1 MAFCINTKTTKNV
14 LKQFLND
21 IELKKPIIFYKKYL
35 AFSPA
40 SQQKT
45 AAERYVQ
52 TLTRFNKPM
61 AFPINSKTTKNFLKY
76 SLNYIQLK
84 KPTIVYK

>member
-1 MAFCINTKTTKNV
+1 MAFCITENV
-14 LKQFLND
+14 LKQSLND
-21 IELKKPIIFYKKYL
+21 IELKKPIIVYKKYS
-35 AFSPA
+35 AFPPA

-61 AFPINSKTTKNFLKY
+61 ASPIHPKTTKNILKY
-76 SLNYIQLK
+76 SLNDIQLE